1 MQSNTNYKSA
11 SKAGVSVAILGASGY
26 TGLETIRILLK
37 HPKVIIDD
45 YVHHPTE
52 IDVVF
57 ESLNSLYQE
66 KKIMAIFQ
74 PHLFSRT
81 KDFMSEF
88 ANVLSKFDEVILLD
102 IYPARE
108 LPIKGINSNK
118 LLSKIN
124 NKNKKIID
132 KKDLVSV
139 IINSKCDVVAIMG
152 AGDIGQEISKI
163 KNKILISN
171 EL

>member
-1 MQSNTNYKSA
+1 
-11 SKAGVSVAILGASGY
+11 
-26 TGLETIRILLK
+26 
-37 HPKVIIDD
+37 
-45 YVHHPTE
+45 
-52 IDVVF
+52 
-57 ESLNSLYQE
+57 
-66 KKIMAIFQ
+66 MAIFQ
-74 PHLFSRT
+74 PHLFTRT

-88 ANVLSKFDEVILLD
+88 ANVLSKFNEVILLD

-108 LPIKGINSNK
+108 LPIKGVNSNK

-132 KKDLVSV
+132 KKDLVNG

-163 KNKILISN
+163 KNEILISN